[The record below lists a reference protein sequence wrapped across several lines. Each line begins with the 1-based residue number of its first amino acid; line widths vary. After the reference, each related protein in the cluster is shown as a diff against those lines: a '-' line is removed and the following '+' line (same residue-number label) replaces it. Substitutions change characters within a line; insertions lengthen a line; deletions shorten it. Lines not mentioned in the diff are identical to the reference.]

1 MERTRPIYTEKA
13 RCQDCYKCL
22 RNCPVKAIRVEHES
36 ATVMADRCIYCG
48 MCVASCPVGAKKVR
62 DDMGRLRLLFRSK
75 ARVWASLAPSWVAEF
90 KGLGVGRMVAALR
103 ALGFTGVS
111 ETALGAQE
119 VSAACAAMLSV
130 GEPRLHLSTACPAV
144 VELIQRYRPQHAAH
158 LTPLLSPAGAHAKL
172 LRRAFGQD
180 IGVVFIGPCIAKK
193 HESDPAPWA
202 DGSRHH
208 LRGAAGDLRARRH
221 RPLRHG
227 SRPRGHPRAGDGRGR
242 LPLRDGRRHAPRRAR
257 PPRRRRRPDDVLQR
271 RQGRPRRRGR
281 AWKTAP
287 WTPPCS
293 WSSWPAREA
302 ASTAPAW
309 TRHCGTALKRLDVLD
324 RAGEARAANAA
335 VPEDLRLEFPPAP
348 VPEHGHTESD
358 IQAALRLVGKHA
370 LEDEVNCGACG
381 YDSCRGLATAMLE
394 GRAEV
399 AMCVSYMR
407 KIAMNKANALIRSMP
422 AGVVIVDESLHIAE
436 CNRKFAEML
445 GEETLMV
452 FDAEP
457 GLPQADLG
465 KVAPFAVNL
474 FAQMMA
480 ENASELR
487 RDCRVG
493 SRIFQLL
500 LFPVEQGRLAGG
512 ILQDITEPAFQRDE
526 VIQKAQEVIR
536 KNVTT
541 VQQIAYLLGENA
553 ADTEML
559 LHSIVDTIH
568 LGPPESGEGTR

>member
-48 MCVASCPVGAKKVR
+48 VCVASCPVGAKKVR
-62 DDMGRLRLLFRSK
+62 DDMGRLKLLLRSRP
-75 ARVWASLAPSWVAEF
+75 RVWASLAPSWVAEF
-90 KGLGVGRMVAALR
+90 KGLDAGRMVAALR

-172 LRRAFGQD
+172 LRRAFGEH

-193 HESDPAPWA
+193 HESDLHPGLMDLAITFEGLRETFERAGIDPYA
-202 DGSRHH
+202 MVPGSGDRLEPETGEDGSLYAMDGGMLHGVNAR
-208 LRGAAGDLRARRH
+208 LGAAGVRMMSFSGVKAVFDGVDGLED
-221 RPLRHG
+221 RPLDAPLFLELLACEG
-227 SRPRGHPRAGDGRGR
+227 GCINGPRM
-242 LPLRDGRRHAPRRAR
+242 
-257 PPRRRRRPDDVLQR
+257 
-271 RQGRPRRRGR
+271 
-281 AWKTAP
+281 
-287 WTPPCS
+287 
-293 WSSWPAREA
+293 
-302 ASTAPAW
+302 
-309 TRHCGTALKRLDVLD
+309 TRHCGTALKRLDILD
-324 RAGEARAANAA
+324 RAGDARAANAE
-335 VPEDLRLEFPPAP
+335 VPEDLRLDFPPAP
-348 VPEHGHTESD
+348 VPEHGHPETD
-358 IQAALRLVGKHA
+358 IQAALRLVGKHT

-381 YDSCRGLATAMLE
+381 YDSCRGLAAAMLE

-407 KIAMNKANALIRSMP
+407 KIAMNKANALLRSMP
-422 AGVVIVDESLHIAE
+422 AGVVIVDETLHIAE

-452 FDAEP
+452 YDAEP

-568 LGPPESGEGTR
+568 LGPPDNGQGAR

>member
-22 RNCPVKAIRVEHES
+22 RNCPVKAIRVENES

-48 MCVASCPVGAKKVR
+48 TCVASCPVGAKKVR
-62 DDMGRLRLLFRSK
+62 DDMGRLQYLLRSK

-90 KGLGVGRMVAALR
+90 KGLDKGRMVAALK
-103 ALGFTGVS
+103 AVGFAGVS

-130 GEPRLHLSTACPAV
+130 SEPRLYISTACPSV
-144 VELIQRYRPQHAAH
+144 VELVQRYRPEHAAH
-158 LTPLLSPAGAHAKL
+158 LTPLLSPMGAHAKL
-172 LRRAFGQD
+172 LRRAFGDD

-193 HESDPAPWA
+193 HESDLRPELVNVAATFEGIRQVFERHGIDPYA
-202 DGSRHH
+202 VVPGPEDTFRPEDCQDGGFYAMDGGMLRGVEARLQAEGVRTMSFSGVKAVLDGLDGLDGS
-208 LRGAAGDLRARRH
+208 
-221 RPLRHG
+221 PLDAPLFLELLACEG
-227 SRPRGHPRAGDGRGR
+227 GCINGPRM
-242 LPLRDGRRHAPRRAR
+242 
-257 PPRRRRRPDDVLQR
+257 
-271 RQGRPRRRGR
+271 
-281 AWKTAP
+281 
-287 WTPPCS
+287 
-293 WSSWPAREA
+293 
-302 ASTAPAW
+302 
-309 TRHCGTALKRLDVLD
+309 TRHCGTALKRMDVLD
-324 RAGEARAANAA
+324 YTGEAGPANAE
-335 VPEDLRLEFPPAP
+335 VPEDLRLCYPPIQI
-348 VPEHGHTESD
+348 PEARHSEAE
-358 IQAALRLVGKHA
+358 IQAALRSVGKQS
-370 LEDEVNCGACG
+370 LEDEMNCGACG
-381 YDSCRGLATAMLE
+381 YDSCRGLAAAMLD

-407 KIAMNKANALIRSMP
+407 KIAMNKANALIQSMP
-422 AGVVIVDESLHIAE
+422 AGVVIVDEHLRIAE
-436 CNRKFAEML
+436 CNRRFAEML

-457 GLPQADLG
+457 GLPQADLA
-465 KVAPFAVNL
+465 KVAPFAANL
-474 FAQMMA
+474 FVQMLDG
-480 ENASELR
+480 NTSELR

-493 SRIFQLL
+493 HQIFQFL
-500 LFPVEQGRLAGG
+500 LFPVEKGRLVGG

-568 LGPPESGEGTR
+568 LGPPDAGGGSR

>member
-48 MCVASCPVGAKKVR
+48 ICVASCPVGAKKVR
-62 DDMGRLRLLFRSK
+62 DDMGRLKLLLRSR
-75 ARVWASLAPSWVAEF
+75 AQVWVSLAPSWVAEF
-90 KGLGVGRMVAALR
+90 KGLDSGRMVAALR
-103 ALGFTGVS
+103 AMGFAGVS

-119 VSAACAAMLSV
+119 VSAACAAMLAV
-130 GEPRLHLSTACPAV
+130 GEPRLYLSTACPSV
-144 VELIQRYRPQHAAH
+144 VELVQRYRPRHAAH
-158 LTPLLSPAGAHAKL
+158 LTPLLSPVGAHAKL
-172 LRRAFGQD
+172 LRRAFGED
-180 IGVVFIGPCIAKK
+180 IGVVFLGPCLAKK
-193 HESDPAPWA
+193 HEADLRPELVDLAVTFEEMRRSFERAGIDPYAASPGPEDVFKPEPA
-202 DGSRHH
+202 EDGSFYAMDGGM
-208 LRGAAGDLRARRH
+208 LRGVEARLEASGIRTMSFSGVKAVFDGLDGLEDC
-221 RPLRHG
+221 PLDAPLFLELLACEG
-227 SRPRGHPRAGDGRGR
+227 GCINGPRM
-242 LPLRDGRRHAPRRAR
+242 
-257 PPRRRRRPDDVLQR
+257 
-271 RQGRPRRRGR
+271 
-281 AWKTAP
+281 
-287 WTPPCS
+287 
-293 WSSWPAREA
+293 
-302 ASTAPAW
+302 

-324 RAGEARAANAA
+324 YAGEAGPANAA
-335 VPEDLRLEFPPAP
+335 VPEDLRLAFPAEP
-348 VPEHGHTESD
+348 VAEQGHSEAD
-358 IQAALRLVGKHA
+358 IQASLRLVGKQS

-381 YDSCRGLATAMLE
+381 YDSCRGLAAAMLE

-422 AGVVIVDESLHIAE
+422 AGVVIVDENLRIAE
-436 CNRKFAEML
+436 CNRKFAELL
-445 GEETLMV
+445 GEETLLV
-452 FDAEP
+452 YDAEP
-457 GLPQADLG
+457 GLPQADLA
-465 KVAPFAVNL
+465 KVAPFTVQL
-474 FAQMMA
+474 FGQMM
-480 ENASELR
+480 EGNAAELR

-500 LFPVEQGRLAGG
+500 LFPVERGRLVGG
-512 ILQDITEPAFQRDE
+512 ILQDITEPAFQRDA

-568 LGPPESGEGTR
+568 LGPPESGGGAR